1 MAQNLNNCTITLS
14 GDIFNNSK
22 SKRSLESKFTGTPG
36 KFFFLKLGVL
46 LLSIIPFVG
55 LPNAMCI
62 YQRWVCKHTL
72 GVGVPLQFVG
82 RPGPLLKEIIK
93 WFFFSIITL
102 GVYALILLP
111 VRVEQWRVS
120 NTVFGPVAGA

>member
-14 GDIFNNSK
+14 GDIFNNNK
-22 SKRSLESKFTGTPG
+22 SKRSLQSKFNGTPG
-36 KFFFLKLGVL
+36 KFFFMRLGVA
-46 LLSIIPFVG
+46 LLSLIPIIG

-62 YQRWVCKHTL
+62 YQRWVCKHTTI
-72 GVGVPLQFVG
+72 VGIPLQFVG
-82 RPGPLLKEIIK
+82 KAGSLLKELIK
-93 WFFFSIITL
+93 WFFFSIVTL
-102 GVYALILLP
+102 GIYAIFLLP

>member
-14 GDIFNNSK
+14 GDIFNGNNK
-22 SKRSLESKFTGTPG
+22 KRNLQSQFTGTPG
-36 KFFFLKLGVL
+36 KYFFLSLGLL
-46 LLSIIPFVG
+46 LLSVIPIVG

-62 YQRWVCKHTL
+62 MERWKCKHTYI
-72 GVGVPLQFVG
+72 VGVPLYFEGKAGQ
-82 RPGPLLKEIIK
+82 LLKEMIK

-102 GVYALILLP
+102 GVYFIFLLP
-111 VRVEQWRVS
+111 IRVEQWRVA